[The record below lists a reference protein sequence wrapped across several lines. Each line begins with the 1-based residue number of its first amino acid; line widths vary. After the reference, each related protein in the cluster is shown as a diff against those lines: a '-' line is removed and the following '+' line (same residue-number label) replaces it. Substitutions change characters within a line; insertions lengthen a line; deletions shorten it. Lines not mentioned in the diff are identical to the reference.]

1 LAENAGFASRCVEAG
16 LVFVGPSPD
25 AIATM
30 GDKIE
35 AKRIAIGAGVECVP
49 GYHGDDQSDEGLL
62 REAEKIGMPLL
73 IKASAGGG
81 GRGMRR
87 VDELNTVV
95 ENLSLARQ
103 EAQAAFGDPKLLLE
117 RYVES
122 PRHIE
127 VQIMADQHGNVRHLF
142 ERDCSVQRN
151 YQKIIEEAPA
161 PSLPSELRQQILESA
176 VKLAV
181 TIGYDSVGTIEFIV
195 DAATGHA
202 FFLEMNTRL
211 QVEHP
216 VTEMITGI
224 DLVEWQLRIAGG
236 DVLSL
241 AQDDI
246 VCKGWAMEARVAAEN
261 SAENYRAQTGTIT
274 SYAEPSM
281 EGLRIDSGVQ
291 QGSRV
296 TPYYDSLLAKVIAM
310 SVDRETTIQKL
321 DAGLSRFRIAGVGV
335 NTRYLRDVLHL
346 DDFQA
351 GRHLT
356 SCLREGFPDGWS
368 SSPITNTDVAVAA
381 LAYHLEREGSG
392 SQSPWSTLGG
402 WRVGERSGR
411 RGAAVYYIR
420 TGDQTFGET
429 TVIGRGGTFT
439 IERDGKAVLQV
450 REATWRAGRLTYTEQ
465 TLRQSIDV
473 SVDGVHV
480 TCHCAAGD
488 PVFDVL
494 SSKNVSLGEI
504 VKPVATGN
512 SVIAPTPGLIA
523 EVMVSNGDTVEI
535 GQPVFVM
542 EAMKLFQQLCAPIG
556 GVVEAINAQPGD
568 TVNGGDRL
576 AVIAS
581 ADPQDEDQ
589 GFPND

>member
-1 LAENAGFASRCVEAG
+1 MKFSKVLIAVRLIRACARLGLRSVAVYSDADVDALHVQLADEAVNIGPPEARASYLDGDKIIDAARLTGAEAIHPGYGFLAENAGFASRCVEAG

-368 SSPITNTDVAVAA
+368 SSPITNTDVAV
-381 LAYHLEREGSG
+381 
-392 SQSPWSTLGG
+392 
-402 WRVGERSGR
+402 
-411 RGAAVYYIR
+411 
-420 TGDQTFGET
+420 
-429 TVIGRGGTFT
+429 
-439 IERDGKAVLQV
+439 
-450 REATWRAGRLTYTEQ
+450 
-465 TLRQSIDV
+465 
-473 SVDGVHV
+473 
-480 TCHCAAGD
+480 
-488 PVFDVL
+488 
-494 SSKNVSLGEI
+494 
-504 VKPVATGN
+504 
-512 SVIAPTPGLIA
+512 
-523 EVMVSNGDTVEI
+523 
-535 GQPVFVM
+535 
-542 EAMKLFQQLCAPIG
+542 
-556 GVVEAINAQPGD
+556 
-568 TVNGGDRL
+568 
-576 AVIAS
+576 
-581 ADPQDEDQ
+581 
-589 GFPND
+589 